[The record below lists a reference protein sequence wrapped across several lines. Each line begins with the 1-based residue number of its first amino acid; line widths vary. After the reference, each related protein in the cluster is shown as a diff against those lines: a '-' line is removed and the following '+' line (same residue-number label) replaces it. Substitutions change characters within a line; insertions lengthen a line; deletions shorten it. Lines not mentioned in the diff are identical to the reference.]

1 MGGLGKLMVAGQT
14 AQQAPSP
21 ALAASGSLSPQ
32 VQVAERVWEVGG
44 GRLRN
49 SLWHNLHV
57 FVFAER
63 AQGTETIE
71 ISFIPLNG
79 GLLVHIIQMS

>member
-32 VQVAERVWEVGG
+32 VHVAERVWEVGG
-44 GRLRN
+44 AG
-49 SLWHNLHV
+49 
-57 FVFAER
+57 
-63 AQGTETIE
+63 
-71 ISFIPLNG
+71 
-79 GLLVHIIQMS
+79 